1 MSHDIGSQGTPPTD
15 SPGPGRSSRDSLGRA
30 LALGLCLVFLLAMGG
45 WFFFERFG
53 TATPPRA
60 SAAVPAAPAPL
71 SVPAVP
77 PNVRAT
83 VVEVVGSVER
93 THEGKWEAL
102 RVGHELAPDDSV
114 RTGPGARVDLK
125 VGDEASRLSIP
136 ERSEVRV
143 GEVTRAV
150 HTIEL
155 QRGRIDVDYARREDR
170 VLRVHS
176 ENGTVAETRAAR
188 FTMLRN
194 GAMVAVATRGGS
206 VNLSSAG
213 VTVQVGAGQQSVV
226 IDGAKPLD
234 AEPIP
239 LEVLLKVASTASAQD
254 TLCVSLSGKVRVGT
268 EVFVE
273 GEPAQ
278 VSSDGSFRAD
288 VPRREG
294 LGQVKVVAREP
305 GGEIQEVMMACRP
318 ARQRAGS
325 RQAESVK
332 FRWGGSL

>member
-1 MSHDIGSQGTPPTD
+1 MSHDIGGK
-15 SPGPGRSSRDSLGRA
+15 GGDSLGRA
-30 LALGLCLVFLLAMGG
+30 LALGLCLVALLAMGG
-45 WFFFERFG
+45 WYLFEHVG
-53 TATPPRA
+53 AATPPRA
-60 SAAVPAAPAPL
+60 SAVVPVPPQQRP
-71 SVPAVP
+71 VPAVLP
-77 PNVRAT
+77 DVRAT

-93 THEGKWEAL
+93 THDGKWEAL

-150 HTIEL
+150 HTIQL
-155 QRGRIDVDYARREDR
+155 LGGRIDVDYGGREDR
-170 VLRVHS
+170 VLRVQDGH
-176 ENGTVAETRAAR
+176 GTVAETRAAR

-194 GAMVAVATRGGS
+194 GGMVAVATRGGS

-226 IDGAKPLD
+226 FDGAVPLA

-239 LEVLLKVASTASAQD
+239 LDVLLKVASRASAQGS
-254 TLCVSLSGKVRVGT
+254 LCVSITGKVRVGA

-273 GEPAQ
+273 GEPAE
-278 VSSDGSFRAD
+278 VSRDGSFQVD

-294 LGQVKVVAREP
+294 LGRVKVVAREP

-318 ARQRAGS
+318 PRGRAGA

-332 FRWGGSL
+332 FRWGGEP

>member
-1 MSHDIGSQGTPPTD
+1 MSHP
-15 SPGPGRSSRDSLGRA
+15 SRDSLGRA
-30 LALGLCLVFLLAMGG
+30 LALGLCLVALLATAG

-53 TATPPRA
+53 ATHPPGA
-60 SAAVPAAPAPL
+60 VAAVPAPPEPSPGPAGMPD
-71 SVPAVP
+71 
-77 PNVRAT
+77 VRAT
-83 VVEVVGSVER
+83 VIEVVGAVEWA
-93 THEGKWEAL
+93 HDGKWEAL

-114 RTGPGARVDLK
+114 RTSPGAKVDLK

-150 HTIEL
+150 HNIEL
-155 QRGRIDVDYARREDR
+155 QRGRIDVDYHGREDR
-170 VLRVHS
+170 VLRVRS

-194 GAMVAVATRGGS
+194 GDMVAVATRGGS

-213 VTVQVGAGQQSVV
+213 VTVLVGAGQQSLVMK
-226 IDGAKPLD
+226 GAKPL
-234 AEPIP
+234 APEPIP
-239 LEVLLKVASTASAQD
+239 LEVLLKVASKASAQD
-254 TLCVSLSGKVRVGT
+254 ALCVSLSGKVRVGT

-273 GEPAQ
+273 GEPAL
-278 VSSDGSFRAD
+278 VASDGSFRAD

-305 GGEIQEVMMACRP
+305 GGEIREMMMACRP
-318 ARQRAGS
+318 PRARAGP

-332 FRWGGSL
+332 FRWDEAR

>member
-1 MSHDIGSQGTPPTD
+1 MSQDMGIKRG
-15 SPGPGRSSRDSLGRA
+15 DSLGRA
-30 LALGLCLVFLLAMGG
+30 LALGLCLVALLAMGG
-45 WFFFERFG
+45 WFLFEHVG
-53 TATPPRA
+53 AATPPHAR
-60 SAAVPAAPAPL
+60 AAVPATPEPRP
-71 SVPAVP
+71 VPAVSP
-77 PNVRAT
+77 DVRAT
-83 VVEVVGSVER
+83 VVEVVGSVEW
-93 THEGKWEAL
+93 THDGQWEAL

-114 RTGPGARVDLK
+114 RTGPGARVDLR

-143 GEVTRAV
+143 GEVTRAE
-150 HTIEL
+150 HTIQL
-155 QRGRIDVDYARREDR
+155 QRGRIDVDYLGREDR
-170 VLRVHS
+170 VLRVRG

-194 GAMVAVATRGGS
+194 GATVAVATRGGS

-213 VTVQVGAGQQSVV
+213 VTVQVAAGQQSVV
-226 IDGAKPLD
+226 FEGAKPLA

-239 LEVLLKVASTASAQD
+239 LDVLLEVASTASAQD
-254 TLCVSLSGKVRVGT
+254 SLCVSLSGKVRVGT

-278 VSSDGSFRAD
+278 VSRDGSFRAD

-318 ARQRAGS
+318 LRARAGP
-325 RQAESVK
+325 RQTESVK
-332 FRWGGSL
+332 FRWDEAH

>member
-1 MSHDIGSQGTPPTD
+1 MSNP
-15 SPGPGRSSRDSLGRA
+15 SRDSLGRA
-30 LALGLCLVFLLAMGG
+30 LALGLCLVALLAVGG

-53 TATPPRA
+53 AATPPRA
-60 SAAVPAAPAPL
+60 MAAVAPSPAPSAVPAV
-71 SVPAVP
+71 VPD
-77 PNVRAT
+77 VRAK
-83 VVEVVGSVER
+83 VVEVVGSVEW
-93 THEGKWEAL
+93 THDGTWEAL

-150 HTIEL
+150 HNIQL
-155 QRGRIDVDYARREDR
+155 QRGRIDVDYHGREDR
-170 VLRVHS
+170 LLRVLG
-176 ENGTVAETRAAR
+176 EDGTVAETRAAR

-194 GAMVAVATRGGS
+194 GSMVAVATRGGS

-213 VTVQVGAGQQSVV
+213 VTVQVAAGQQSVV
-226 IDGAKPLD
+226 LDGAKPLA

-239 LEVLLKVASTASAQD
+239 LEVLLKVASRASVQD
-254 TLCVSLSGKVRVGT
+254 SLCVSLSGKVRVGT

-273 GEPAQ
+273 GEPAE
-278 VSSDGSFRAD
+278 VSRDGSFRAD

-305 GGEIQEVMMACRP
+305 GGEIREMMMACRP
-318 ARQRAGS
+318 PRARV

-332 FRWGGSL
+332 FRWDEAR

>member
-1 MSHDIGSQGTPPTD
+1 MSHESK
-15 SPGPGRSSRDSLGRA
+15 SRDSLGRA
-30 LALGLCLVFLLAMGG
+30 LALGLCLVALLAMGG
-45 WFFFERFG
+45 WLFFERFG
-53 TATPPRA
+53 AAHPSRARAVVPA
-60 SAAVPAAPAPL
+60 SAEPE
-71 SVPAVP
+71 SVPAVVP
-77 PNVRAT
+77 DVRAT
-83 VVEVVGSVER
+83 VVGVVGSVEW
-93 THEGKWEAL
+93 THDGKWEAL

-155 QRGRIDVDYARREDR
+155 QRGRIDVDYHGREDR
-170 VLRVHS
+170 VLRVQS

-213 VTVQVGAGQQSVV
+213 VSVQVGAGQQSVV
-226 IDGAKPLD
+226 FDGAKPLA

-239 LEVLLKVASTASAQD
+239 LEVLLKVASKASAPD
-254 TLCVSLSGKVRVGT
+254 SLCVSLSGKVRVGT

-273 GEPAQ
+273 GEPAE
-278 VSSDGSFRAD
+278 VSSDGSFRAE

-305 GGEIQEVMMACRP
+305 GGEIREMMMACRP
-318 ARQRAGS
+318 PSARAGPQ
-325 RQAESVK
+325 QAESVK
-332 FRWGGSL
+332 FRWDEAP

>member
-1 MSHDIGSQGTPPTD
+1 MSQEIGGKR
-15 SPGPGRSSRDSLGRA
+15 GDSLGRA
-30 LALGLCLVFLLAMGG
+30 LALGLCLVALLAMGG

-53 TATPPRA
+53 AAPPSRA
-60 SAAVPAAPAPL
+60 RAAVPAPAEPRP
-71 SVPAVP
+71 VPAVSP
-77 PNVRAT
+77 DVRAT
-83 VVEVVGSVER
+83 VVEVVGSAEW
-93 THEGKWEAL
+93 THDGKWEAL

-114 RTGPGARVDLK
+114 RTGPGAKVDLK

-143 GEVTRAV
+143 GEVTRAE
-150 HTIEL
+150 HTIQL
-155 QRGRIDVDYARREDR
+155 QRGRIDVDYDGREDR
-170 VLRVHS
+170 VLRVWS

-194 GAMVAVATRGGS
+194 GAKVAVATRGGS

-213 VTVQVGAGQQSVV
+213 VTVQVAAGQQSVV
-226 IDGAKPLD
+226 FDGAKPLA

-239 LEVLLKVASTASAQD
+239 LEVLLKVASKASAQD
-254 TLCVSLSGKVRVGT
+254 SLCVSLSGKVRVGT

-273 GEPAQ
+273 GEPAL
-278 VSSDGSFRAD
+278 VSNDGSFRAD

-305 GGEIQEVMMACRP
+305 SGEIQEVMMACRP
-318 ARQRAGS
+318 PRGRAGA

-332 FRWGGSL
+332 FRWDEAP

>member
-1 MSHDIGSQGTPPTD
+1 MSHP
-15 SPGPGRSSRDSLGRA
+15 SRDSLGRA
-30 LALGLCLVFLLAMGG
+30 LVLGLCLVALLATAG

-53 TATPPRA
+53 AAPPPRA
-60 SAAVPAAPAPL
+60 MAAVPVSPEP
-71 SVPAVP
+71 SPVPAVVP
-77 PNVRAT
+77 DVRAT
-83 VVEVVGSVER
+83 VVEVVGAVEW
-93 THEGKWEAL
+93 THDGKWEAL

-114 RTGPGARVDLK
+114 RTSPGARVDLK
-125 VGDEASRLSIP
+125 VGDEASRLSMP

-150 HTIEL
+150 HNIQL
-155 QRGRIDVDYARREDR
+155 QRGRIDVDYHGREDR
-170 VLRVHS
+170 VLRVRG

-194 GAMVAVATRGGS
+194 GDMVAVATRGGS

-213 VTVQVGAGQQSVV
+213 VTVQVGAGQQSLV
-226 IDGAKPLD
+226 IKGAKPLA

-239 LEVLLKVASTASAQD
+239 LEVLLKVASKASAQD
-254 TLCVSLSGKVRVGT
+254 SLCVSLSGKVRVGT

-273 GEPAQ
+273 GEPAL
-278 VSSDGSFRAD
+278 VSSDGSFRVD

-305 GGEIQEVMMACRP
+305 GGEIREMMMACRP
-318 ARQRAGS
+318 PRARAGP

-332 FRWGGSL
+332 FRWDEAR

>member
-1 MSHDIGSQGTPPTD
+1 MSM
-15 SPGPGRSSRDSLGRA
+15 RSKDSLGRA

-53 TATPPRA
+53 AAPPQRARPVVPA
-60 SAAVPAAPAPL
+60 SAESRP
-71 SVPAVP
+71 VPAVVP
-77 PNVRAT
+77 DVRAT
-83 VVEVVGSVER
+83 VVEVVGAVEWA
-93 THEGKWEAL
+93 HDGKWAAVQ
-102 RVGHELAPDDSV
+102 VGHQLAPDDSV

-143 GEVTRAV
+143 GEVTRAE
-150 HTIEL
+150 HTIQL
-155 QRGRIDVDYARREDR
+155 QRGRIDVDYLGREDR
-170 VLRVHS
+170 VLRVWS

-188 FTMLRN
+188 FTMLR
-194 GAMVAVATRGGS
+194 GRAKVAVATRGGS

-213 VTVQVGAGQQSVV
+213 VTVQVNAGQQSVV
-226 IDGAKPLD
+226 FDGAKPLA

-239 LEVLLKVASTASAQD
+239 LEVLLKVASKASVAD
-254 TLCVSLSGKVRVGT
+254 SLCVSLSGKVRVGT

-273 GEPAQ
+273 GEPAE
-278 VSSDGSFRAD
+278 VSSDGSFRAE

-305 GGEIQEVMMACRP
+305 SGEIRERMMACRP
-318 ARQRAGS
+318 RAGPP
-325 RQAESVK
+325 AESAK
-332 FRWGGSL
+332 FRWDEAP

>member
-1 MSHDIGSQGTPPTD
+1 MSHDIGSQQAPPAD
-15 SPGPGRSSRDSLGRA
+15 SPRPASPPRDSLGRA
-30 LALGLCLVFLLAMGG
+30 LALGLCLVALLAMGG

-53 TATPPRA
+53 
-60 SAAVPAAPAPL
+60 AAVPAAPAPL
-71 SVPAVP
+71 PVPAVIP
-77 PNVRAT
+77 HVRAT
-83 VVEVVGSVER
+83 VVEVVGSVEWA
-93 THEGKWEAL
+93 HGGQWEAL

-150 HTIEL
+150 HTIQL
-155 QRGRIDVDYARREDR
+155 QRGRIDVDYHGREDR

-213 VTVQVGAGQQSVV
+213 VTVQIGAGQQSVV
-226 IDGAKPLD
+226 FEGAKPLD
-234 AEPIP
+234 PEPIP
-239 LEVLLKVASTASAQD
+239 LEVLLKVASTASTQD
-254 TLCVSLSGKVRVGT
+254 SLCVSLSGKVRVGT

-273 GEPAQ
+273 GEPAL

-288 VPRREG
+288 VPRRAG
-294 LGQVKVVAREP
+294 LAQVKVVAREP
-305 GGEIQEVMMACRP
+305 GGEMQEMMMACRP
-318 ARQRAGS
+318 ARRGAGTRPS
-325 RQAESVK
+325 ESVK
-332 FRWGGSL
+332 FRWGGAP